1 MLRTTAR
8 LLQIA
13 LMGASWF
20 FLFFIVSI
28 FTQFFLAPW
37 DTAIVQPA
45 IGTIERTLNDIFSV
59 YGGHYVIGGVVMLL
73 SAAVAIRTT
82 RRGQWKIGRLM
93 LSNVLLMVFIF
104 AGTTVA
110 AHISYGL
117 LFPIPPGTTEPIYR
131 GYHLTLLPMLVT
143 AALIGGWL
151 RYQRYVAYDHRKQ
164 KSHEPAA
171 ARLSLEDAVQ
181 DESLAAQHVI
191 STNAQ
196 TSSNRA

>member
-1 MLRTTAR
+1 MLRTTIR
-8 LLQIA
+8 LLQVA
-13 LMGASWF
+13 LIGASWIL
-20 FLFFIVSI
+20 LFIIVSI

-37 DTAIVQPA
+37 DTAIIQPA

-59 YGGHYVIGGVVMLL
+59 YGGHYVIGGAVTLL

-93 LSNVLLMVFIF
+93 LSNVTLMTLIL
-104 AGTTVA
+104 ASSSVA
-110 AHISYGL
+110 ARISYGL

-151 RYQRYVAYDHRKQ
+151 RYQWHIAYDRRKQ

-171 ARLSLEDAVQ
+171 ARLSLENAADDHAVENFLHDTKTQ
-181 DESLAAQHVI
+181 
-191 STNAQ
+191 
-196 TSSNRA
+196 SSQIRA